1 MNLFLETPQR
11 AAERLLREQRRQYSA
26 PPAASGWNGS
36 AASPPQSSA
45 APMTPRTD
53 ASAYDQPRTAH
64 GGGQAP
70 AAAASAYAAPP
81 APQASMPQGG
91 APAVPGAPQAAY
103 PAAGPAGP
111 GPQATPAAYRASAQ
125 SAPVYPEQ
133 RPSQQPWNQYS
144 LAQET
149 YREERAYDRQRARRR
164 KRHGALRIVGMFIL
178 VPLMLVA
185 AFLVSYILTCII
197 NGASPDD
204 VAGLLANLWERIRG
218 WFLGITVFG

>member
-11 AAERLLREQRRQYSA
+11 AAERLLREQRRQYGA
-26 PPAASGWNGS
+26 PPAASGWSGG
-36 AASPPQSSA
+36 AAPPPPSSA
-45 APMTPRTD
+45 APMSPQADVPVHDRSPI
-53 ASAYDQPRTAH
+53 AFGA
-64 GGGQAP
+64 GQVP
-70 AAAASAYAAPP
+70 AATASAYAPPP
-81 APQASMPQGG
+81 APQAAMPQGG
-91 APAVPGAPQAAY
+91 APVASGAPQVAY

-111 GPQATPAAYRASAQ
+111 GPQEASAAYGASTQPA
-125 SAPVYPEQ
+125 SGYPE
-133 RPSQQPWNQYS
+133 RGASQQPWNQYS

-164 KRHGALRIVGMFIL
+164 KRHGVLRIVGMFIL

>member
-26 PPAASGWNGS
+26 PPAASGWNGG

-45 APMTPRTD
+45 APMTPRID
-53 ASAYDQPRTAH
+53 APAYDQPRTAH

-81 APQASMPQGG
+81 APQAAMPQGG

-111 GPQATPAAYRASAQ
+111 GPQATPAAYGASAQ
-125 SAPVYPEQ
+125 SAPVYPE
-133 RPSQQPWNQYS
+133 RGPSQQPWNQYS

-164 KRHGALRIVGMFIL
+164 KRHGVLRIVGMFIL

-204 VAGLLANLWERIRG
+204 VAGLLANLWERVRG
-218 WFLGITVFG
+218 WFLGIALFG